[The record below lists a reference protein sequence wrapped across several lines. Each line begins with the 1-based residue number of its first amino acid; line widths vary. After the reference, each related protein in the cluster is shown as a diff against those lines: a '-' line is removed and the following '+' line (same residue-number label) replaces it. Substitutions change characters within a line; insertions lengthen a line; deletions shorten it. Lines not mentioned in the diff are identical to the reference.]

1 MHIAVLS
8 SLCSCMVN
16 KYHSVAQGCSY
27 VTNHSESVDLQV
39 VYPTFILIYDT
50 VNSTKSM
57 NGTE

>member
-1 MHIAVLS
+1 
-8 SLCSCMVN
+8 MVN